1 VRVSKLVRLSQA
13 VEHTV
18 VEAVDLTR
26 SEDGEWV
33 LIARVRPDRCR
44 ASRCSRCGQRCPGF
58 DQGSGDRWWRGLD
71 FGTVK
76 VFFVGAAPRVRC
88 PQHGVVVAATPWARR
103 GARFT
108 RAFEDTVAWLTAY
121 TAQSVVARLMRV
133 TWRSVIGIVVRVTS
147 ELAGKTDRLEGLER
161 VGIDEV
167 SYRKGHRYLLRVV
180 DHATGRQV
188 WAGKGADGDTLRAF
202 FTALGT
208 DRAVRLTHVSADGA
222 GWIHAI
228 VRELAPQAK
237 ICLDPFHIVQWCTTG
252 LDELRRRVQGD
263 LTRAGRPQQAKSLKG
278 SRWAL
283 LKNPREL
290 NHDQKASLAAIARDN
305 GKLYRGYL
313 LKEQMRFVFRTDTPD
328 QAKSILGGWLAW
340 ASRSRLPEFTK
351 VAKTV
356 RRMQQPIWNTLD
368 AGLSNAVLEAGNNHF
383 RLLTRRAYGFHSA
396 EALIAMSD
404 LILGGLCPPLPGRA

>member
-1 VRVSKLVRLSQA
+1 VRLSQA

-26 SEDGEWV
+26 GGDGEWV
-33 LIARVRPDRCR
+33 LIARVRPDLRR
-44 ASRCSRCGQRCPGF
+44 ASRCSRCGRRCPGF
-58 DQGSGDRWWRGLD
+58 DQGSGERSWRGLD

-88 PQHGVVVAATPWARR
+88 PEHGVVVAETPWARA
-103 GARFT
+103 GSRFT
-108 RAFEDTVAWLTAY
+108 RAFEDTVAWLTGRA
-121 TAQSVVARLMRV
+121 AQSVVARLMRV
-133 TWRSVIGIVVRVTS
+133 TWRSVVGIVMRVTS
-147 ELAGKTDRLEGLER
+147 ELAGKTDRLAGLER
-161 VGIDEV
+161 IGIDEV

-188 WAGKGADGDTLRAF
+188 WAGVGADGDTLREF
-202 FTALGT
+202 FTALGPERT
-208 DRAVRLTHVSADGA
+208 VRLTHVSADGA
-222 GWIHAI
+222 EWIHNI
-228 VRELAPQAK
+228 VLELAPQAR
-237 ICLDPFHIVQWCTTG
+237 ICLDPFHIVQWCTKAV
-252 LDELRRRVQGD
+252 DETRRDTQRD
-263 LTRAGRPQQAKSLKG
+263 LSRSGRPQQAKSLKG

-290 NHDQKASLAAIARDN
+290 NPDQRATLAGIARDN
-305 GKLYRGYL
+305 GRLYRAYL
-313 LKEQMRFVFRTDTPD
+313 LKEQMRFVFRAKTSD
-328 QAKSILGGWLAW
+328 QAKSLLGGWLAW

-356 RRMQQPIWNTLD
+356 RKMQSLIWNTLE

-396 EALIAMSD
+396 RALIAMSD
-404 LILGGLCPPLPGRA
+404 LVLGGLCPSLPGRA